1 MMAEARITTNNQKPP
16 MHPALRVVG
25 AVKRFGAVLAVDNVS
40 LSANA
45 GEVLALLG
53 DNGAG
58 KSTLIKCIS
67 GVHRLDAGTVE
78 VDGVAAEVHIPSDA
92 RQAGIETVYQDLALF
107 DNMDATANF
116 YAGRELSGPKWL
128 PRGLQRLD
136 NRQMQK
142 ETLELIE
149 RLKVVLPSFDAHIG
163 LMSGGQRQAVAVAR
177 AAAFARKI
185 VILDEPTAAL
195 GIRESRQVMSLVE
208 RLRDDGNA
216 VVLITHNME
225 QVIEYADRVVVMR
238 RGRKVGEVKPSE
250 ATHKD
255 IVSMIVGG

>member
-1 MMAEARITTNNQKPP
+1 MMAEARITTNNLKPP
-16 MHPALRVVG
+16 THPALRVVG

-78 VDGVAAEVHIPSDA
+78 VDGVAADVHIPSDA

-128 PRGLQRLD
+128 PRGLQPLD

-142 ETLELIE
+142 ETLELID
-149 RLKVVLPSFDAHIG
+149 RLQVVSAELRRTYRPHVRRPATGGCGSPRGG
-163 LMSGGQRQAVAVAR
+163 LRAQDRHSG
-177 AAAFARKI
+177 
-185 VILDEPTAAL
+185 
-195 GIRESRQVMSLVE
+195 
-208 RLRDDGNA
+208 
-216 VVLITHNME
+216 
-225 QVIEYADRVVVMR
+225 
-238 RGRKVGEVKPSE
+238 
-250 ATHKD
+250 
-255 IVSMIVGG
+255 